1 MKMEGFQINYTDLS
15 DLFWEYKRKIE
26 NLIENIDNCIERIN
40 MFTENAVFTGKTGD
54 AVKSYLGEAHI
65 TILSGI
71 KVTAQK
77 LLDNMA
83 AYKDG
88 YRAIDSS
95 TNFKL
100 DEEAIQEFRKKL
112 ASNYEDTDEYTG
124 KIRSALSEVSDIS
137 DVGMPD
143 SNGVF
148 DIHEQMDSDLIKL
161 VSNVNSYERENVVRL
176 ENSVELL
183 LENLQSCLSKIGLS
197 QGAIESYETGSF
209 ITGKD
214 AGTLNTGIKIFGDLH
229 EKNKEAYDEI
239 YETEQKIKDE
249 AEKRKTQGI
258 WRIVGG
264 AVLIATGA
272 ACIVLTGGAATPV
285 VADVAV
291 AVGRG
296 TAVFGAADAIEGT
309 QDIYYGSTGDID
321 STAVNGIKDD
331 LFQGNEDAYY
341 LTENAFAF
349 AASAMI
355 PIGQASTAG
364 NLTFKST
371 ATIVAKEGISM
382 GAGAG
387 AQKITTDVTGNDTAG
402 MVAGMVASGVT
413 AKGLN
418 GIEAEANKLAKAP
431 KGIDGVTEGAGNLAE
446 DVGKA
451 GKGLEGAAKGA
462 ESAAEDAGK
471 VVETSYG
478 KSREIIQCSDINSKE
493 VAKVEEKVPVSDA
506 VMKSL
511 EGSGLTSDRIKEIR
525 DLPKPDYS
533 KGEFVNRD
541 VNKPDPKT
549 YLNPDYYQKH
559 LEPFEKTGCYRI
571 QRTDPMLPDDQYGG
585 VLGHNSGLFVTS
597 GEDMMKVLKEADGD
611 VSKLEKIFGMDEG
624 DWGKNPVIIRVDD
637 PQHLRIPDGN
647 EMGAWTKYYIP
658 GGFTSGNQAEAV
670 IDSVPRGEYQVMKFN
685 NPELMNWMKK
695 GIGE

>member
-1 MKMEGFQINYTDLS
+1 MEGFQINYTDLS

-71 KVTAQK
+71 KVTAQT
-77 LLDNMA
+77 LFDNMA

-258 WRIVGG
+258 WRTVGG
-264 AVLIATGA
+264 AVLIATGV
-272 ACIVLTGGAATPV
+272 ACIVLTGGAAIPI

-291 AVGRG
+291 AVGSG

-349 AASAMI
+349 ASSAMI
-355 PIGQASTAG
+355 PIGTASKAG
-364 NLTFKST
+364 ELTFRSG
-371 ATIVAKEGISM
+371 ATIIAKEGISTA
-382 GAGAG
+382 AGAG
-387 AQKITTDVTGNDTAG
+387 AQKVTTDLTGNQTAG
-402 MVAGMVASGVT
+402 MLAGMAASAAT

-418 GIEAEANKLAKAP
+418 GIEAGAK
-431 KGIDGVTEGAGNLAE
+431 
-446 DVGKA
+446 
-451 GKGLEGAAKGA
+451 
-462 ESAAEDAGK
+462 
-471 VVETSYG
+471 
-478 KSREIIQCSDINSKE
+478 
-493 VAKVEEKVPVSDA
+493 
-506 VMKSL
+506 
-511 EGSGLTSDRIKEIR
+511 
-525 DLPKPDYS
+525 
-533 KGEFVNRD
+533 
-541 VNKPDPKT
+541 
-549 YLNPDYYQKH
+549 
-559 LEPFEKTGCYRI
+559 
-571 QRTDPMLPDDQYGG
+571 
-585 VLGHNSGLFVTS
+585 
-597 GEDMMKVLKEADGD
+597 
-611 VSKLEKIFGMDEG
+611 KLEKSKLGDVGAGGGAVLNDVGDGASVKSGINSYDEFSKAVSDIGTRSDLTDAQKIKELQKLFENSNYKADINVPG
-624 DWGKNPVIIRVDD
+624 DIQYVKGFDVKGNVIYDWPPKLGFDESTIKPITRTDSLFDTWDRYGYMGGSNFADVPSTGRYTYSERAIPYVENEAAYHTGTFNNVTYFDKIDAIKNGDIDGLNALLHNEGISRWDLDD
-637 PQHLRIPDGN
+637 FEELCDSYDSFISKANKELG
-647 EMGAWTKYYIP
+647 
-658 GGFTSGNQAEAV
+658 
-670 IDSVPRGEYQVMKFN
+670 DSVDATYGI
-685 NPELMNWMKK
+685 K
-695 GIGE
+695 GQAAEWGDMTGGAGQIVTPFGGNVLEKIGILKEN